1 MCGPCCPSHLRCRFL
16 TLGRPTPGLSPGCL
30 CPSRGAHVW
39 GKGGTAWWP
48 PHLSGG
54 SWTQACKRGNS
65 DIVRLV
71 IERGADC
78 NILSKHRNSA
88 MHFAKQSDNV
98 LVYDLLKS
106 HLDT

>member
-1 MCGPCCPSHLRCRFL
+1 MLTVSDTRETHPGSVPQEGPTCGGREGRGLAVTASQWRFL
-16 TLGRPTPGLSPGCL
+16 M
-30 CPSRGAHVW
+30 
-39 GKGGTAWWP
+39 
-48 PHLSGG
+48 
-54 SWTQACKRGNS
+54 QACKRGNS

>member
-1 MCGPCCPSHLRCRFL
+1 M
-16 TLGRPTPGLSPGCL
+16 
-30 CPSRGAHVW
+30 W

-48 PHLSGG
+48 PHLSAG

>member
-1 MCGPCCPSHLRCRFL
+1 MVTASQRG
-16 TLGRPTPGLSPGCL
+16 
-30 CPSRGAHVW
+30 SR
-39 GKGGTAWWP
+39 
-48 PHLSGG
+48 
-54 SWTQACKRGNS
+54 TQACKRGNS

-78 NILSKHRNSA
+78 NILSKHHNSA

>member
-1 MCGPCCPSHLRCRFL
+1 M
-16 TLGRPTPGLSPGCL
+16 
-30 CPSRGAHVW
+30 
-39 GKGGTAWWP
+39 
-48 PHLSGG
+48 
-54 SWTQACKRGNS
+54 QACKRGNS

>member
-1 MCGPCCPSHLRCRFL
+1 MRTVLPLPSAVPFSDTRETHPGSVPWLPLPLTRGPRV
-16 TLGRPTPGLSPGCL
+16 GE
-30 CPSRGAHVW
+30 
-39 GKGGTAWWP
+39 GGTAWWP
-48 PHLSGG
+48 PHLSAG